1 MIKVID
7 FGGQVKYLNP
17 DLIERIESV
26 PDTLLILVNGSRHRV
41 RGSADE
47 IVQEIVAFRRHISC
61 GSHQQAIPVR
71 EMVSTSAVDEGNA
84 AETDTFEEKSEG
96 GPSPQPKCR

>member
-1 MIKVID
+1 MIKVTDI
-7 FGGQVKYLNP
+7 GGQVKYLNP

-26 PDTLLILVNGSRHRV
+26 PDTLLILVNGARHRV
-41 RGSADE
+41 RGSVDD

-71 EMVSTSAVDEGNA
+71 EVVSTSVTNDGHAH
-84 AETDTFEEKSEG
+84 ETDTFEEK
-96 GPSPQPKCR
+96 P